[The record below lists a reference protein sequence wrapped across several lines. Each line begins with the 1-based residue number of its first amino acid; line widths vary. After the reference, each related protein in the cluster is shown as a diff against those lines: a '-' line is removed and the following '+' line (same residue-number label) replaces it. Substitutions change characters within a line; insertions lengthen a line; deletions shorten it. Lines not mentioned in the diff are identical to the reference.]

1 MSLKCTILA
10 LEGAHVFW
18 TCLDDDNIYIEI
30 ENPDSFELYKR
41 YNKIPTGVMSIPGK
55 ILNKIIENGKLK
67 SWSGEDFDHP
77 KTQEERNKEF
87 QEGIEQTIEMLEA
100 MNKQKKRLKTLKE
113 HMDSLP
119 KKRQLKIQE
128 RAEELKKED
137 V

>member
-1 MSLKCTILA
+1 MGLS
-10 LEGAHVFW
+10 
-18 TCLDDDNIYIEI
+18 
-30 ENPDSFELYKR
+30 
-41 YNKIPTGVMSIPGK
+41 
-55 ILNKIIENGKLK
+55 
-67 SWSGEDFDHP
+67 FDHP